1 MKRLLIIGLML
12 VLCLGLCAC
21 NSSDSSSSKK
31 DKKSSIDSKDKDK
44 KDKDSNDKKDS
55 DDKSSALSNLFGGLT
70 GDKDSDKSSDKDS
83 KGSSSKKTGFSE
95 YCHVATIEDGMLTW
109 QVYEEDIINHV
120 GVTCSFNYDEGTLQ
134 YNWNFIDANAYST
147 VDVGSPSGT
156 VWITVYSAGGQD
168 DLGSGYVDYSD
179 DVIKLT
185 WDNGAIDVFI
195 AFEDGRELARAIEDV
210 VSGYSNYSDGDSSYP
225 EDGNSGDDDEGEPAS
240 RTDDSIDLS
249 GLSGKQGIAY
259 VYVLTSTGYKDY
271 ETGEWNYSDSD
282 GYIHDG
288 DMVMQRTLTV
298 YREKN
303 TSSIEYMLESAG
315 EWGEYWHVE
324 YDYPAKCT
332 YFEYVEGGHVEISG
346 NTAIWTDDYSGYSRE
361 IYTLSETRS
370 YTN

>member
-1 MKRLLIIGLML
+1 ML
-12 VLCLGLCAC
+12 ALCLGLCAC

-31 DKKSSIDSKDKDK
+31 DKKTSSDSKDKDK

-55 DDKSSALSNLFGGLT
+55 DDKSSALSDLFGGLT
-70 GDKDSDKSSDKDS
+70 GDKDSGKSDDKDS
-83 KGSSSKKTGFSE
+83 KGS
-95 YCHVATIEDGMLTW
+95 
-109 QVYEEDIINHV
+109 
-120 GVTCSFNYDEGTLQ
+120 
-134 YNWNFIDANAYST
+134 
-147 VDVGSPSGT
+147 
-156 VWITVYSAGGQD
+156 
-168 DLGSGYVDYSD
+168 
-179 DVIKLT
+179 
-185 WDNGAIDVFI
+185 
-195 AFEDGRELARAIEDV
+195 
-210 VSGYSNYSDGDSSYP
+210 SNYSDGDSSYP
-225 EDGNSGDDDEGEPAS
+225 EDGNSGDDDDGEPAS
-240 RTDDSIDLS
+240 KTDDSIDLS

-303 TSSIEYMLESAG
+303 SSAIEYMLESAG